1 MLCPVVYAWWIACL
15 PGPLQYTLQRL
26 IHSLS
31 IIYSPILCI
40 ILLFNP
46 AFSLELFMSS
56 PAIGAKLVAYLHCI
70 QWQQSNDTNIVA
82 IRLVNVLEKNSL
94 YIFIGG
100 QQNMAKISRWHSYRI
115 WRLLYQIE
123 HFSGK
128 SRSTIRQIYAICI
141 TRWQDKQDSNG
152 YTGISKSQ

>member
-56 PAIGAKLVAYLHCI
+56 PATGAKLVAYLHCI

-82 IRLVNVLEKNSL
+82 IRLVNLKFPGDTVIEFEDCCIRLNTSVENQEVQLDRFMPSVPHVD
-94 YIFIGG
+94 
-100 QQNMAKISRWHSYRI
+100 KINRTVMGTLAYLNHN
-115 WRLLYQIE
+115 
-123 HFSGK
+123 K
-128 SRSTIRQIYAICI
+128 SNHY
-141 TRWQDKQDSNG
+141 WN
-152 YTGISKSQ
+152 